1 MKGEHSWLNS
11 LKKTFLYFNEYKVG
25 LLSCQFFKS
34 LFVCY
39 SDSYLGLDQQYDL
52 YLEVEGE
59 IFYSDPEDEDEEMPE
74 CLATADWSQQVE
86 MASSWADP
94 LTNQPIRICD
104 SWRSC
109 DKIFYLATKH

>member
-1 MKGEHSWLNS
+1 
-11 LKKTFLYFNEYKVG
+11 V
-25 LLSCQFFKS
+25 
-34 LFVCY
+34 FVCY

-86 MASSWADP
+86 MASS
-94 LTNQPIRICD
+94 
-104 SWRSC
+104 
-109 DKIFYLATKH
+109 